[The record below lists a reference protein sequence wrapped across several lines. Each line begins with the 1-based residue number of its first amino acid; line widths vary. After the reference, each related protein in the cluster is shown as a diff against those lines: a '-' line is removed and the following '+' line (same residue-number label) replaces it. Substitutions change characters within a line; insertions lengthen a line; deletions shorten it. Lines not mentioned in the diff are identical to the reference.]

1 MAQPVVA
8 LRAANTCTPRR
19 PQRWALPAA
28 GAVPPGVA
36 RRQGFSGLVLHA
48 PARERSYDM
57 ALQAFSDQP
66 VPGPPRDYV
75 GYGRHIPKVRW
86 PDNARVAINLVL
98 NYEEGSEYTH
108 PAGDKRNDGLT
119 EIPYVME
126 ATYRDLAAESVYEYG
141 SRAGV
146 WRVQRLIDG
155 YKLPLTCFAAATA
168 LERNREVAAWLQE
181 AGHEPC
187 SHGWRWEEVWRLSR
201 EDEYQH
207 MLWAIESIQA
217 TVGQRPRGWYCRYGP
232 SVHTRELLV
241 EEGGFVYDA
250 DAYNDDLP
258 YFTTVKGTRHLV
270 VPYSLTYNDARF
282 VLAQGYSSPTD
293 FAESLKR
300 AFDTYWEEGA
310 DRPRM
315 MSVGL
320 HPRLIG
326 QAARI
331 AGLKEFLD
339 YALAKGDVW
348 FAKRID
354 IAHWWLE
361 HHAEFTR

>member
-1 MAQPVVA
+1 
-8 LRAANTCTPRR
+8 
-19 PQRWALPAA
+19 
-28 GAVPPGVA
+28 
-36 RRQGFSGLVLHA
+36 
-48 PARERSYDM
+48 M
-57 ALQAFSDQP
+57 ALQAFRDQP
-66 VPGPPRDYV
+66 VPGPQRDYV
-75 GYGRHIPKVRW
+75 GYGRYIPKVRW

-98 NYEEGSEYTH
+98 NYEEGSEYSH
-108 PAGDKRNDGLT
+108 PAGDKKNDGLT
-119 EIPYVME
+119 EIPYVM
-126 ATYRDLAAESVYEYG
+126 AAAYRDLAAESVYEYG

-168 LERNREVAAWLQE
+168 LERNREVAAWLTE

-187 SHGWRWEEVWRLSR
+187 SHGWRWEEVWTLSR

-207 MLWAIESIQA
+207 MLWAIASFQD

-241 EEGGFVYDA
+241 EEGGFVCDA

-293 FAESLKR
+293 FADSLKR

-310 DRPRM
+310 ERPRM
-315 MSVGL
+315 MSIGL

-331 AGLKEFLD
+331 SGLKDFLD
-339 YALAKGDVW
+339 YALTKGGVW

-354 IAHWWLE
+354 IAHWWLAHYE
-361 HHAEFTR
+361 EFTR

>member
-1 MAQPVVA
+1 MGLCLRRICSNTPGWGGRFRPESVAAFKRNQWQPSTGIDG
-8 LRAANTCTPRR
+8 RFR
-19 PQRWALPAA
+19 PE
-28 GAVPPGVA
+28 
-36 RRQGFSGLVLHA
+36 S
-48 PARERSYDM
+48 
-57 ALQAFSDQP
+57 
-66 VPGPPRDYV
+66 
-75 GYGRHIPKVRW
+75 
-86 PDNARVAINLVL
+86 VAIFDRN
-98 NYEEGSEYTH
+98 TH

-187 SHGWRWEEVWRLSR
+187 SHGWRWEEVWTLSR
-201 EDEYQH
+201 EEEQQH
-207 MLWAIESIQA
+207 MLWAIESFKA
-217 TVGQRPRGWYCRYGP
+217 TVGERPQGWYCRYGP

-258 YFTTVKGTRHLV
+258 YFTTVQGKRYLV

-282 VLAQGYSSPTD
+282 VL
-293 FAESLKR
+293 
-300 AFDTYWEEGA
+300 EGRRNQVA
-310 DRPRM
+310 CR
-315 MSVGL
+315 
-320 HPRLIG
+320 
-326 QAARI
+326 
-331 AGLKEFLD
+331 
-339 YALAKGDVW
+339 
-348 FAKRID
+348 
-354 IAHWWLE
+354 
-361 HHAEFTR
+361 

>member
-1 MAQPVVA
+1 
-8 LRAANTCTPRR
+8 
-19 PQRWALPAA
+19 
-28 GAVPPGVA
+28 
-36 RRQGFSGLVLHA
+36 
-48 PARERSYDM
+48 M
-57 ALQAFSDQP
+57 ALQAFHDQP

-207 MLWAIESIQA
+207 MLWAIASFQA

-293 FAESLKR
+293 FADSLKR

-315 MSVGL
+315 MSIGL

-354 IAHWWLE
+354 IAQWWLE

>member
-1 MAQPVVA
+1 
-8 LRAANTCTPRR
+8 
-19 PQRWALPAA
+19 
-28 GAVPPGVA
+28 
-36 RRQGFSGLVLHA
+36 
-48 PARERSYDM
+48 M
-57 ALQAFSDQP
+57 ALQAFRDQP

-187 SHGWRWEEVWRLSR
+187 SHGWRWEEVWTLSR

-207 MLWAIESIQA
+207 MLWAIASFQD

-282 VLAQGYSSPTD
+282 VLAQGYSSPAD
-293 FAESLKR
+293 FADSLKR

-310 DRPRM
+310 ERPRM
-315 MSVGL
+315 MSIGL

-339 YALAKGDVW
+339 YALAKGAVW

-361 HHAEFTR
+361 HHEEFTR

>member
-1 MAQPVVA
+1 
-8 LRAANTCTPRR
+8 
-19 PQRWALPAA
+19 
-28 GAVPPGVA
+28 
-36 RRQGFSGLVLHA
+36 
-48 PARERSYDM
+48 M
-57 ALQAFSDQP
+57 ALQAFIDQH

-86 PDNARVAINLVL
+86 PNNARVAINIVL

-108 PAGDKRNDGLT
+108 PAGDQKNDGLT

-126 ATYRDLAAESVYEYG
+126 STYRDLAAESVYEYG

-168 LERNREVAAWLQE
+168 LERNREVADWLRE

-201 EDEYQH
+201 AEEYQH
-207 MLWAIESIQA
+207 ILWALASFEE
-217 TVGQRPRGWYCRYGP
+217 TVGQRPQGWYCRYGP

-241 EEGGFVYDA
+241 EEGGFIYDA

-258 YFTTVKGTRHLV
+258 YFTTVQGKRHLV

-282 VLAQGYSSPTD
+282 VLAQGYGSPSD
-293 FAESLKR
+293 FSDSLKR
-300 AFDTYWEEGA
+300 AFDIYWEEGA
-310 DRPRM
+310 ERPRM
-315 MSVGL
+315 MSIGL

-326 QAARI
+326 QAARLS
-331 AGLKEFLD
+331 GLKDFLD
-339 YALAKGDVW
+339 YALGKGDVW

-354 IAHWWLE
+354 IANWWLA
-361 HHAEFTR
+361 HHEEFKP

>member
-207 MLWAIESIQA
+207 MLWAIESFQA

-326 QAARI
+326 QAGRI